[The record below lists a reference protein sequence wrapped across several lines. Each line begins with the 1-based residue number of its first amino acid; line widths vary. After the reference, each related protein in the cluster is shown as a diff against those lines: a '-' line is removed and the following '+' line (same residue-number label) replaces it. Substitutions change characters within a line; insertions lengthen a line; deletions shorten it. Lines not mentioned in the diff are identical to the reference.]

1 MQASTVLIF
10 ISNFL
15 MYVHPFPQTVASQL
29 REQRLWQVE
38 PESYALGEVT
48 PILVKHLCHIS
59 SKDGHLERETVIT
72 FCDRV
77 SLKLP
82 FSWEQA

>member
-15 MYVHPFPQTVASQL
+15 MDVHPFTQTAASQL

-38 PESYALGEVT
+38 PESYAPGEVT

-59 SKDGHLERETVIT
+59 SEDRHLERETVIT

>member
-1 MQASTVLIF
+1 MC
-10 ISNFL
+10 FL
-15 MYVHPFPQTVASQL
+15 SPQTVASQL

-59 SKDGHLERETVIT
+59 SEDGHLERETVIT